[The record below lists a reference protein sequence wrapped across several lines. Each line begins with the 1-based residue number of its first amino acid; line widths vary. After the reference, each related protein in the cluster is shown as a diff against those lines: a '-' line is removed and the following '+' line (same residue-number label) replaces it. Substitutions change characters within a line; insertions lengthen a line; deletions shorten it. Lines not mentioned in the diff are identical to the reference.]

1 MDDTGFV
8 NGHGDGALDGRDGR
22 THRALLPSG
31 PPAPGRLT
39 ILACPGVLCPHLE
52 FAVAAVL
59 ETPVSLAWTA
69 QPERP
74 GTLCAE
80 LEYVAPAGAA
90 EALVARLR
98 TLNVVTFEVVEGAV
112 AGADSHRYC
121 FEPDLGV
128 HHAVL
133 ASNGDVVIPEG
144 PLRALLG
151 RARDGAA
158 VAQGLS
164 RLLGD
169 AWDTV
174 LDPLR
179 VGGDG
184 APVSWLRRTG

>member
-1 MDDTGFV
+1 VPHDTEFNEAGR
-8 NGHGDGALDGRDGR
+8 DTSSRDGR

-31 PPAPGRLT
+31 PPAPGRLS
-39 ILACPGVLCPHLE
+39 ILACPGAICPHLE
-52 FAVAAVL
+52 FAVATVL
-59 ETPVSLAWTA
+59 ETPVSLIWTA
-69 QPERP
+69 QPERV

-80 LEYVAPAGAA
+80 LEYVAPAGTA

-98 TLNVVTFEVVEGAV
+98 SLNVVTFEVIEGSV
-112 AGADSHRYC
+112 AGADAHRYC
-121 FEPDLGV
+121 FDPDLGI
-128 HHAVL
+128 HHAAL
-133 ASNGDVVIPEG
+133 ASNGDVVIAEG

-151 RARDGAA
+151 RSRDGVA

-164 RLLGD
+164 QLLGD

>member
-1 MDDTGFV
+1 VPDDTGFDDATGGPMPSDV
-8 NGHGDGALDGRDGR
+8 R

-31 PPAPGRLT
+31 PPAPGRLS
-39 ILACPGVLCPHLE
+39 ILACPAALCPHLE

-59 ETPVSLAWTA
+59 EQPVSLAWSA
-69 QPERP
+69 QPERT
-74 GTLCAE
+74 GALCAE
-80 LEYVAPAGAA
+80 LEYVAPAGTA
-90 EALVARLR
+90 EAFVARLR
-98 TLNVVTFEVVEGAV
+98 ALNVVTFEVVEGAV
-112 AGADSHRYC
+112 AGADAHRYC

-151 RARDGAA
+151 RSRDGAA